1 MPIFLRSTDGNPDSR
16 LQKYID
22 SLSCNGILYH
32 SLCWNRCLKYED
44 DLSYTY
50 YHQEATYGSGIKN
63 ARKLLGFNFFLLK
76 QLIKKRK
83 TYKVIHACDFDTI
96 LPAIFMKLFFR
107 KKVIYDIF
115 DWFVDS
121 RELHNIFIKKSIL
134 FLEYIN
140 LKYSDITIICE
151 EERKEQIRFQTQKL
165 WILPNIPNFKV
176 KCKEEVLK
184 NNDKIILSYVG
195 VLTKHRGI
203 EKILECAKLMSD
215 RLELNIAGFG
225 ELEQMVVSY
234 SKNSSNIHFYGT
246 VAYEKGIR
254 IMTQSDI
261 ILALYEK
268 TIPNHI
274 YAAPNKY
281 YEGLY
286 LGKPILTT
294 QGTFVGAKT
303 EKYKTGFAVDEN
315 IESLKHFFIQEGL
328 EEQITIYADNAKKMW
343 KNKYYNYVETFM
355 MEKYIPY
362 LRINELV

>member
-1 MPIFLRSTDGNPDSR
+1 MGKPVKGYITLLNLYSFLMPIFLRSTDGNPDSR

-32 SLCWNRCLKYED
+32 SLCWDRCLKYED

-140 LKYSDITIICE
+140 LKYSDITV
-151 EERKEQIRFQTQKL
+151 
-165 WILPNIPNFKV
+165 FK
-176 KCKEEVLK
+176 
-184 NNDKIILSYVG
+184 D
-195 VLTKHRGI
+195 
-203 EKILECAKLMSD
+203 D
-215 RLELNIAGFG
+215 
-225 ELEQMVVSY
+225 ELE
-234 SKNSSNIHFYGT
+234 
-246 VAYEKGIR
+246 
-254 IMTQSDI
+254 
-261 ILALYEK
+261 
-268 TIPNHI
+268 
-274 YAAPNKY
+274 
-281 YEGLY
+281 
-286 LGKPILTT
+286 
-294 QGTFVGAKT
+294 
-303 EKYKTGFAVDEN
+303 
-315 IESLKHFFIQEGL
+315 
-328 EEQITIYADNAKKMW
+328 
-343 KNKYYNYVETFM
+343 
-355 MEKYIPY
+355 
-362 LRINELV
+362 